1 MDIIA
6 LKAVPHVINSRALT
20 DEKPCINKAI
30 HMLLM
35 HGYVILLP
43 LRDVYISVGVVGSG
57 SGVVYLTSPGRPT
70 EIGLQLGK
78 ACYPCS
84 R

>member
-1 MDIIA
+1 MC
-6 LKAVPHVINSRALT
+6 VWFFQ
-20 DEKPCINKAI
+20 KPEFIFYYFL
-30 HMLLM
+30 H
-35 HGYVILLP
+35 ILNF
-43 LRDVYISVGVVGSG
+43 GVVGSG
-57 SGVVYLTSPGRPT
+57 NGVVYLTSPGRLT

>member
-1 MDIIA
+1 MLFPI
-6 LKAVPHVINSRALT
+6 PFRT
-20 DEKPCINKAI
+20 DQTRKAI
-30 HMLLM
+30 AVNSLLSQ
-35 HGYVILLP
+35 LQLAP
-43 LRDVYISVGVVGSG
+43 LKGVVGSG
-57 SGVVYLTSPGRPT
+57 NGVVYLTSPGRPT

>member
-1 MDIIA
+1 MIWSIPTMWQFPEFFLMFLPMTSHIKVDFQ
-6 LKAVPHVINSRALT
+6 NSRHTL
-20 DEKPCINKAI
+20 
-30 HMLLM
+30 
-35 HGYVILLP
+35 
-43 LRDVYISVGVVGSG
+43 GVVGSG
-57 SGVVYLTSPGRPT
+57 EGVVYLTSPGRPT

>member
-1 MDIIA
+1 MSGQAGIQWA
-6 LKAVPHVINSRALT
+6 SGGHRAGGCRVSS
-20 DEKPCINKAI
+20 EVY
-30 HMLLM
+30 LLVNLFSKL
-35 HGYVILLP
+35 YFTFFFFFFFFFFLQ
-43 LRDVYISVGVVGSG
+43 GVVGSG
-57 SGVVYLTSPGRPT
+57 NGVVYLTSPGRPT